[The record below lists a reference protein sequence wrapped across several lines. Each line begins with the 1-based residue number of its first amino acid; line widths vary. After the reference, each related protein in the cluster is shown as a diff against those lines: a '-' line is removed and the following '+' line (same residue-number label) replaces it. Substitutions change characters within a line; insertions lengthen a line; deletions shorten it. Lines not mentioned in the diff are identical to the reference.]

1 MSWFHRNKINKDM
14 IRAINPTSKASL
26 KTQCLLLGNGDI
38 EQANKL
44 YDYFAKD
51 MPELPPY
58 DAPTPTWIDNTKDS
72 LSSLFSFLGQHKD
85 GLSQGYD
92 IIRGLFN
99 ARGAN
104 IPPLGGVAEEV
115 VEGAESD
122 LPPINE

>member
-1 MSWFHRNKINKDM
+1 M

-26 KTQCLLLGNGDI
+26 KSQCLILSEGDI

-44 YDYFAKD
+44 FDYFAKD

-58 DAPTPTWIDNTKDS
+58 DPPTPSWVDNTKDS
-72 LSSLFSFLGQHKD
+72 LNSLFSFFGQHKD
-85 GLSQGYD
+85 SLSQGYD
-92 IIRGLFN
+92 MIRGLLN

-104 IPPLGGVAEEV
+104 IPPLGGAAEEV
-115 VEGAESD
+115 AETLESD

>member
-72 LSSLFSFLGQHKD
+72 LSSLFSLIGQHKD

-92 IIRGLFN
+92 IIRSLLN
-99 ARGAN
+99 AK
-104 IPPLGGVAEEV
+104 GVNLPSLAEDAEETAEAV
-115 VEGAESD
+115 ESD
-122 LPPINE
+122 LPPIS

>member
-1 MSWFHRNKINKDM
+1 M
-14 IRAINPTSKASL
+14 ISPTSKASL
-26 KTQCLLLGNGDI
+26 KTSCLLMANGDI
-38 EQANKL
+38 DKAERL

-51 MPELPPY
+51 MPEIPPY
-58 DAPTPTWIDNTKDS
+58 DAPTPNWVDSTKDS
-72 LSSLFSFLGQHKD
+72 LNSLFSFFGQHKD

-104 IPPLGGVAEEV
+104 IPPLSGVAEEV